1 MGHSREWHETV
12 YGDSAAP
19 PVVFLHGF
27 LGCGADWDVVA
38 RPLSDA
44 FYCVCP
50 DLPGH
55 GASLIQ
61 DTAAPPDFSEAAAAL
76 AARLVEMGLKRPAL
90 AGYSMG
96 GRLALYCACRWP
108 ERFSCVVIESAS
120 PGLKTDSDRAARLE
134 QDEALAVQLDAAR
147 DPALFRAFLEAWYA
161 QPLFSS
167 LAKKPA
173 LLDDLISRRT
183 GNRPEQLAAALRALG
198 TGAQP
203 GLWDALPGYRLP
215 TLTIAGA
222 LDRKYCQI
230 AEEMSDSCARI
241 AVHVMADCG
250 HNVHFENPSGYTTV
264 IRSFLEAI
272 H

>member
-1 MGHSREWHETV
+1 MKHSLEWHQTV
-12 YGDSAAP
+12 YGNSASP

-27 LGCGADWDVVA
+27 LGRGKDWGSVA
-38 RPLSDA
+38 EALSDG

-55 GASLIQ
+55 GDTLIE
-61 DTAAPPDFSEAAAAL
+61 DLAAPPVFPAAAESL
-76 AARLVEMGLKRPAL
+76 AAWIDEMGLKRPAL

-96 GRLALYCACRWP
+96 GRLALYCACQWP
-108 ERFSCVVIESAS
+108 ERFSRVVIESAS
-120 PGLKTDSDRAARLE
+120 PGLKTDEERQARLE

-147 DPALFRAFLEAWYA
+147 DQALFRAFLEAWYA

-173 LLDDLISRRT
+173 LLDDLISRRID
-183 GNRPEQLAAALRALG
+183 NRSEQLAAALRALG

-215 TLTIAGA
+215 TLAIAGA
-222 LDRKYCQI
+222 MDRKYCQI
-230 AEEMSDSCARI
+230 AEEMSDSCPRI

-250 HNVHFENPSGYTTV
+250 HNVHFENPGGYTTV
-264 IRSFLEAI
+264 IRSFLEAGI
-272 H
+272 